1 MSARRLRVRPPLVP
15 PNGVFVYR
23 ILYCTVYA
31 ERGVQLPYTS
41 PILLSQIRI
50 VAITRGCNP
59 LAFGLRRFESC
70 IWHRYVAT
78 PSNLVVGLEVFTM
91 ARFLGGLGSGLQNQI
106 VAVQVRS
113 ELPKYIYYPLRRVY
127 FFV

>member
-1 MSARRLRVRPPLVP
+1 MKEEAEMVSHPPLEGYGSSVDS
-15 PNGVFVYR
+15 GFDSH
-23 ILYCTVYA
+23 LLL
-31 ERGVQLPYTS
+31 Q
-41 PILLSQIRI
+41 LSQIRI
-50 VAITRGCNP
+50 AAIARDCKSHT
-59 LAFGLRRFESC
+59 FGFRRFESC

-78 PSNLVVGLEVFTM
+78 PSNLVVGLEVFIM

-106 VAVQVRS
+106 VGVQVPS